1 MEQEFEPLNYGLHVT
16 VFYPAKILFLFTIA
30 SNLWFHGNF
39 SSACKSET
47 TESPS
52 KIWQAYFSIL
62 RNQGRNCLV
71 LTDWSTV
78 SNSKSFRTFQSNIL
92 IKTTLFIINACF
104 TIIRSKKVQPIFSM
118 LTKKWVVL
126 AFWFKIRLMDLTN
139 ISKPHLP
146 KLQIWDDFHSQKKG
160 HFSKT
165 KAKFKRKQ
173 YRTISWNRPISTVL
187 LWNTKKVKNRG
198 TSRLIAH
205 TRFMNGKF
213 NLYVLWSL
221 AKRIQNWILY
231 RSTTCDFTAVI
242 NIH

>member
-1 MEQEFEPLNYGLHVT
+1 MLDLPNVVEQYFFASFKHHNLLLRLFQCPASNAALVEQEFEPLNYGLHVT

-118 LTKKWVVL
+118 L
-126 AFWFKIRLMDLTN
+126 I
-139 ISKPHLP
+139 
-146 KLQIWDDFHSQKKG
+146 
-160 HFSKT
+160 
-165 KAKFKRKQ
+165 
-173 YRTISWNRPISTVL
+173 
-187 LWNTKKVKNRG
+187 
-198 TSRLIAH
+198 
-205 TRFMNGKF
+205 
-213 NLYVLWSL
+213 
-221 AKRIQNWILY
+221 
-231 RSTTCDFTAVI
+231 
-242 NIH
+242 